1 MLHLLIELRALLC
14 YTVSMEKHQDFLEY
28 SKLDESKL
36 EAVRDQFPHEPNAV
50 FILVGAMKE
59 TKLKDRTSEDE
70 DAKIETGEWRS
81 GTFSDPDENG
91 ELATGVKMG
100 TGGRDRVEA
109 AAVIHQAF
117 PNAVIVP
124 MSRPRATHKPTYA
137 AVAHTEL
144 LQMGVAAEQILLEDV
159 SVNTIT
165 EFKEAAK
172 MWKEHQWKNL
182 VFISSNWHM
191 PRVEALFNR
200 LENFV
205 NPEEEQLI
213 NEFVTAIKNGELLI
227 QFTGSTDILEIKNP
241 RYREFI
247 EKAEASPSMQLRIEA
262 EKSTLVQM
270 ANGHYGPLEKGG
282 KLTPKKIWSQKF

>member
-1 MLHLLIELRALLC
+1 
-14 YTVSMEKHQDFLEY
+14 MERYQNFNEY
-28 SKLDESKL
+28 SELNEHKL
-36 EAVRDQFPHEPNAV
+36 ETVRELFTGEPDAV
-50 FILVGAMKE
+50 FVLVGAMKE
-59 TKLKDRTSEDE
+59 TKFKDKNSD
-70 DAKIETGEWRS
+70 DNSAKMETGEWRS
-81 GTFSDPDENG
+81 GTFSDPDEND

-109 AAVIHQAF
+109 AAVIHFAF
-117 PNAVIVP
+117 PKAVIVP
-124 MSRPRATHKPTYA
+124 MSRPRASHKPTYA
-137 AVAHTEL
+137 AVAKTEL
-144 LQMGVAAEQILLEDV
+144 LQMGVADEQILLEDV
-159 SVNTIT
+159 SINTIT

-213 NEFVTAIKNGELLI
+213 NDFVAAIKSEELSI
-227 QFTGSTDILEIKNP
+227 QFIGSTDVLEIKNP

-282 KLTPKKIWSQKF
+282 KVTPKKIWEEKF